1 MNRRRKHAGFTLVE
15 VLASLA
21 FLGALIPV
29 VLSALLVSNRAA
41 VVAERST
48 IAAQLGENML
58 NQMIIEQTWSSSGSG
73 GDFGQDWPGYRWKLT
88 QTSWTTGNMTELTMD
103 VFFPVQGREQSIQLG
118 TLASQPRTT
127 Q

>member
-29 VLSALLVSNRAA
+29 VISALLVSNRAA
-41 VVAERST
+41 VVAERSV

-58 NQMIIEQTWSSSGSG
+58 NEMIVEQTWSSSGSR
-73 GDFGQDWPGYRWKLT
+73 GDFGQDWPGYRWQLT
-88 QTSWTTGNMTELTMD
+88 QASWTTGNMTELTMD
-103 VFFPVQGREQSIQLG
+103 VFFQVQGREQSIQLG
-118 TLASQPRTT
+118 TLASQSQTT

>member
-29 VLSALLVSNRAA
+29 VLSALMVANRAA

-48 IAAQLGENML
+48 IAAQIGENKL
-58 NQMIIEQTWSSSGSG
+58 NEMVVEQTWSSSGSR
-73 GDFGQDWPGYRWKLT
+73 GDFGQDWPGYHWQLT
-88 QTSWTTGNMTELTMD
+88 QSTWTTGNMTELTMD

-118 TLASQPRTT
+118 TLASQAQTT
-127 Q
+127 K